1 MSEWLQNVSTGQWV
15 VGILV
20 VVFVAVWGL
29 SVGARF
35 ARVLAVFL
43 GLVAV
48 AAAVMVWKGG
58 VHV

>member
-1 MSEWLQNVSTGQWV
+1 MGAWLQNISTGQWV

-20 VVFVAVWGL
+20 VIFVAVWGL

-43 GLVAV
+43 GLIAV
-48 AAAVMVWKGG
+48 AAAVMVWDGG
-58 VHV
+58 FYV